1 MLDRESATIG
11 TVGDAYDN
19 ALAETAIGF
28 YKAECVRSGH
38 RSGWVRS
45 PGSVTSSRPCSDRGG
60 SLSRL

>member
-45 PGSVTSSRPCSDRGG
+45 PGSVTSSRPRASG
-60 SLSRL
+60 SAGTT